1 MVRGSLA
8 IGSRKAHT
16 FLAATLAAAISLAST
31 AVLSATERPEAP
43 ALANLELS
51 ATTIPPPVL
60 RTAPEPSFRVAKTYK
75 YERPKTPRAQV
86 RRSAPRIRP
95 KTPLARPV
103 APTIRRS
110 PTIRRGRTIRRSP
123 TIRRDRSRRAPRRAR
138 PRRASGGSC
147 GGCRNSCYVRYRVRS
162 NSRQF
167 VPCMRRC
174 WKQLCR

>member
-16 FLAATLAAAISLAST
+16 FLAATLAAAISFAST
-31 AVLSATERPEAP
+31 AVLSAPDRLEVP
-43 ALANLELS
+43 ALADLELS

-75 YERPKTPRAQV
+75 YERPKTTQRRPKVQTKTPRAP
-86 RRSAPRIRP
+86 A
-95 KTPLARPV
+95 V
-103 APTIRRS
+103 A

-123 TIRRDRSRRAPRRAR
+123 TTRRGRSRRAPRRAR
-138 PRRASGGSC
+138 SRRASGGSC

>member
-43 ALANLELS
+43 ALADLELS

-60 RTAPEPSFRVAKTYK
+60 RTAPELSFRVAKTYK

-95 KTPLARPV
+95 KTPRAQPV
-103 APTIRRS
+103 APTIRRP
-110 PTIRRGRTIRRSP
+110 PTIRKGRTIRRG
-123 TIRRDRSRRAPRRAR
+123 RSRRAPRRAR
-138 PRRASGGSC
+138 SGRASGGSC

>member
-8 IGSRKAHT
+8 IDSRKAHT
-16 FLAATLAAAISLAST
+16 FLAATLAAAISFAST
-31 AVLSATERPEAP
+31 AVLSAPDRLEVP
-43 ALANLELS
+43 ALANQALS

-60 RTAPEPSFRVAKTYK
+60 RTAPEPNFRVAKKFK
-75 YERPKTPRAQV
+75 YERPKTTQRRPRIQTKTPRAP
-86 RRSAPRIRP
+86 A
-95 KTPLARPV
+95 A

-110 PTIRRGRTIRRSP
+110 PTIRRGR
-123 TIRRDRSRRAPRRAR
+123 SRRAPRRAR
-138 PRRASGGSC
+138 SRRASGGSC